1 MTVRRAILPAVLPL
15 ALLAPSWWPAPGRP
29 PPPRALQP
37 DRHQAGHRARDGHVR
52 LALREEAAAI
62 DGAGLLL
69 LSIDTRW
76 QTAFSKEF
84 APARVLAKDLRRGR
98 VPRRPAT
105 GWLSGAYLSNPT
117 GIRRLLD
124 RARSCAIGFGQPMG
138 TRPEGLAGPR
148 RIDEARGRDGG
159 LGQSG

>member
-1 MTVRRAILPAVLPL
+1 LRSWRPRGGRLPAARRRPGHFNLIDTKLAIVL
-15 ALLAPSWWPAPGRP
+15 AMVTFAS
-29 PPPRALQP
+29 
-37 DRHQAGHRARDGHVR
+37 
-52 LALREEAAAI
+52 LRQEAAAI

-76 QTAFSKEF
+76 QTVFSKEF

-124 RARSCAIGFGQPMG
+124 RARSCAIGCGQPMG
-138 TRPEGLAGPR
+138 TRPDGLAGPR